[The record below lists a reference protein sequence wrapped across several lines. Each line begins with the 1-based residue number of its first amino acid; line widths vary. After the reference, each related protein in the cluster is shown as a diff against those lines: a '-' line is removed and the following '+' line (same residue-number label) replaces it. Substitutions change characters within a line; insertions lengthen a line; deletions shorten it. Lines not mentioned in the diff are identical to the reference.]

1 MTSILE
7 SKKEIENI
15 LLGIEEVQGVG
26 ISSDRQSIIVY
37 VSTVTDQLLQIVPG
51 VIAGY
56 RVIVKEVGIFKPSPD
71 FVATAADP
79 ARLWRYRPVV
89 GGISS
94 GHYAITAGTLGC
106 VVKDA
111 ASEQPML
118 LSNNHVYA
126 AISTDQNQRAQ
137 VSDPVLQ
144 PGPVDGGKIEDTV
157 GTLARWIPIK
167 VNSPNA
173 VDAAVANSTY
183 QPSPYILGENSE
195 YIQVKG
201 LRTVTQ
207 GIPVKKAGRTT
218 GLTVGNIIDTDYTG
232 MVDYNGQVLTFTDQ
246 LLVSIMIQGGDSG
259 SILLDENDNAVG
271 LLFAGAQDNYGNYY
285 GVANKINTVFSL
297 LQIELPDGEEPEEPE
312 PEPESNGWLAALAL
326 AAPIALLA
334 LGSIKMN
341 GK

>member
-7 SKKEIENI
+7 AKKEIENI
-15 LLGIEEVQGVG
+15 LLGIDEVQGLG
-26 ISSDRQSIIVY
+26 ISEDRQSIIIY
-37 VSTVTDQLLQIVPG
+37 VSKVTSELLQAIPG
-51 VIAGY
+51 SIAGY
-56 RVIVKEVGIFKPSPD
+56 YVIVKEVGIFKPTPD
-71 FVATAADP
+71 FAASAVEP
-79 ARLWRYRPVV
+79 QRLWRYRPVV

-106 VVKDA
+106 IVQDSNTDK
-111 ASEQPML
+111 PLL

-126 AISTDQNQRAQ
+126 AISTDQTQRAQ

-144 PGPVDGGKIEDTV
+144 PGAIDGGKIEDTV
-157 GTLARWIPIK
+157 GTLNRWIPIK
-167 VNSPNA
+167 VGSANA

-183 QPSPYILGENSE
+183 QPSPYILGENDE
-195 YIQVKG
+195 YIEIKG
-201 LRTVTQ
+201 LKTVTQ
-207 GIPVKKAGRTT
+207 GIAVKKAGRTT
-218 GLTVGNIIDTDYTG
+218 GLTRGQIIDTDYTG

-297 LQIELPDGEEPEEPE
+297 LQIELPSGEEPEEPE
-312 PEPESNGWLAALAL
+312 EPTESNGLLITL
-326 AAPIALLA
+326 GLIAPIALLA
-334 LGSIKMN
+334 LGSVKMG